1 MKRLIPLVTAL
12 TLLFCGCSASGETT
26 SQATTE
32 TVAKTPASPMTV
44 TFLKVGKADGMIL
57 QTENHA
63 IIIDCGEKT
72 DGSKM
77 VDCLNEKG
85 ITQID
90 CMILTHYD
98 QDHIGG
104 AAKVINNFHVAQVI
118 AADYTEESKEY
129 TKLVEAMA
137 TQDLS
142 FTIPTSTMEFT
153 FDDAQFTVYP
163 HIAKDYKDGFD
174 NNCSL
179 VTKVVHGGN
188 VLLFT
193 GDAMQERLTEIM
205 NLGDCDLLKVPYH
218 GREIANLPE
227 FLDKV
232 TPEIGVISTDEEN
245 LSEVTV
251 SELAERNVDTYITC
265 QDGYITAV
273 SDGLTISMSKA
284 GLVKDETTEIEAENE
299 EKETEA
305 EE

>member
-1 MKRLIPLVTAL
+1 MKRLIPLATAL
-12 TLLFCGCSASGETT
+12 TLLFCGCSTSNNSSSSQTAETI
-26 SQATTE
+26 
-32 TVAKTPASPMTV
+32 AKVQASPMTV

-77 VDCLNEKG
+77 VDCLTEKG

-104 AAKVINNFHVAQVI
+104 AAKVLKNFPVSQVI
-118 AADYTEESKEY
+118 VADYEEESKEY

-142 FTIPTSTMEFT
+142 FTIPTEPMTFT
-153 FDDAQFTVYP
+153 FDDANFTVYP
-163 HIAKDYKDGFD
+163 HIATDYKDGFD

-205 NLGDCDLLKVPYH
+205 DIGDCDLLKVPYH

-245 LSEVTV
+245 LSETTV
-251 SELAERNVDTYITC
+251 SALTERNVDTYITF

-284 GLVKDETTEIEAENE
+284 GINKDEPTEIEE
-299 EKETEA
+299 E
-305 EE
+305 EEEE

>member
-1 MKRLIPLVTAL
+1 MKRLIPLLTAF
-12 TLLFCGCSASGETT
+12 TLLFFGCSSNGIS
-26 SQATTE
+26 SQNTPE

-104 AAKVINNFHVAQVI
+104 AAKVLKNFPVSQVI
-118 AADYTEESKEY
+118 VADYTEESKEY
-129 TKLVEAMA
+129 TNLVEAMA

-153 FDDAQFTVYP
+153 FDDATFTVYP
-163 HIAKDYKDGFD
+163 HISDDYKDGFD

-193 GDAMQERLTEIM
+193 GDAMQERLDEMM
-205 NLGDCDLLKVPYH
+205 NLGNCDLLKVPYH

-251 SELAERNVDTYITC
+251 SELAERNIDTYITC

-273 SDGLTISMSKA
+273 SDGLTISMSKT
-284 GLVKDETTEIEAENE
+284 GIVKDETTETE
-299 EKETEA
+299 EDA
-305 EE
+305 EEEQELSEE